1 MADVPVLV
9 CTSGELAGKRIP
21 VPEGGLGIGRS
32 PENTVV
38 IHDEGVSRYHGRLLF
53 DNGSLWLQDAGS
65 RNGVFVNGARVTG
78 HKALK
83 VGDSI
88 TIAQHTFELRWPDED
103 EESSRGDATSSPREG
118 SSRDGSAS
126 SNPASSRDSSRSRR
140 ASTMS
145 TAPPASNP
153 ASKTNTKPPE
163 STPEPPRRRWF
174 WPFS

>member
-32 PENTVV
+32 PENAVV

-65 RNGVFVNGARVTG
+65 RNGVFVNGTRVTG

-88 TIAQHTFELRWPDED
+88 TIAQHTFELRWHDED
-103 EESSRGDATSSPREG
+103 EAQELAEAAETARKGTTSARGGKSTPPKTMPPSSHSSMPTKSPPE
-118 SSRDGSAS
+118 
-126 SNPASSRDSSRSRR
+126 
-140 ASTMS
+140 
-145 TAPPASNP
+145 PPA
-153 ASKTNTKPPE
+153 E
-163 STPEPPRRRWF
+163 STTEPAPRRRWF